1 MIETVKAKRLLNRTV
16 SETIIGNAKFL
27 ILKSCIDEMP
37 DYIVRRYG
45 YSVGKWY
52 QVKSKYFNTVEK
64 AEEYITNYTITK
76 EK

>member
-27 ILKSCIDEMP
+27 ILKSCIDEMR

-45 YSVGKWY
+45 YSVGK
-52 QVKSKYFNTVEK
+52 
-64 AEEYITNYTITK
+64 
-76 EK
+76 